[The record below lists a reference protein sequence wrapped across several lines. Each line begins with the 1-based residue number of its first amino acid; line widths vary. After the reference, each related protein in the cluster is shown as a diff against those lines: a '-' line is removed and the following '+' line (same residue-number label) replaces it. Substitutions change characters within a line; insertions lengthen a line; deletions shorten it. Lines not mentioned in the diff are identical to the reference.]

1 MSRGRECLPGRK
13 NGHRVHFSPAH
24 WQGLGPGQNPRNG
37 QRVHGRP
44 PYIRT
49 IWPRVVLT
57 SRPPTCQNLTR
68 RKNRAT
74 RNRNR
79 AGLVRTSMCRVVKM
93 STPLARH
100 RTLSATP
107 APWQVLTGARGP
119 LQLLPC
125 VMRGSLE
132 SDVVHDEPH
141 LFLSQTA
148 QIDLSAPGSGSSGHR
163 DHLIL

>member
-1 MSRGRECLPGRK
+1 MPRFSTELLEQIQKQPLKAYLGR
-13 NGHRVHFSPAH
+13 
-24 WQGLGPGQNPRNG
+24 GLGPGQNPRNG
-37 QRVHGRP
+37 QRVHGRA

-74 RNRNR
+74 RRQMSAQKKAGTWYKSARIEEWSKCPLLWQDITDNRY
-79 AGLVRTSMCRVVKM
+79 GLHET
-93 STPLARH
+93 
-100 RTLSATP
+100 
-107 APWQVLTGARGP
+107 
-119 LQLLPC
+119 
-125 VMRGSLE
+125 
-132 SDVVHDEPH
+132 DVVLREPH

-163 DHLIL
+163 DHLIFRGRT